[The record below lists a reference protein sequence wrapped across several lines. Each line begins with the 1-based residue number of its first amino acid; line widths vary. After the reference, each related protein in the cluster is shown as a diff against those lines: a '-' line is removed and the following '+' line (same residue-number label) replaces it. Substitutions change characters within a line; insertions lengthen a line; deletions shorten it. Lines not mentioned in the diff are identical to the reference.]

1 MLFHNRGKY
10 YVPYKGINIRV
21 LTQPTNQILM
31 HSDNSKISD
40 VFKDLSFSEAE
51 IEIIESVMFKI
62 DLKKGIKIIK
72 AGDTVKDMYFV
83 LQGCLRAFHID
94 IHGKEHTLQFAIKG
108 WWITDF
114 TAFFTESKA
123 IVDLEVLRDAT
134 IYKLSKDDREHL
146 FSQIPAI
153 ETFIRKKLEN
163 GKAASQKRILRNL
176 SQPASQRYFNFIKDF
191 PNIEKSIK
199 NYHIASYLGITT
211 ESLSRVRKD
220 IAKH

>member
-1 MLFHNRGKY
+1 
-10 YVPYKGINIRV
+10 
-21 LTQPTNQILM
+21 M

-94 IHGKEHTLQFAIKG
+94 IHGKEHTVQFAIKG

-123 IVDLEVLRDAT
+123 IMDLEVLRDAT
-134 IYKLSKDDREHL
+134 IYRLSKDDREYM
-146 FSQIPAI
+146 FSQIPAT

-163 GKAASQKRILRNL
+163 AYAAFQKRILRNL
-176 SQPASQRYFNFIKDF
+176 SQSASQRYVNFVKDF
-191 PNIEKSIK
+191 PNIEKNIK

-211 ESLSRVRKD
+211 ESLSRIRKE
-220 IAKH
+220 ITRH